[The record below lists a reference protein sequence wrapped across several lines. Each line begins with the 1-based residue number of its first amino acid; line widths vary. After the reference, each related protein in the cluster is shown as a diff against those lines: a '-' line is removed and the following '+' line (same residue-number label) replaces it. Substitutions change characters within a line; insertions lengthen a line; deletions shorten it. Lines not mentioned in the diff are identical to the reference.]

1 MKQKTKTDKLLKSG
15 KVAKRSFAV
24 QLIVGFVE
32 VIVGLFTLSVSL
44 IADGVQSFADA
55 GVSLIVW
62 IGLRISRKKPD
73 RRFPLGYNRFE
84 TLSSITAAIFMA
96 VLAGILMY
104 SSYQEF
110 LDPTPIVNP
119 ELSMAV
125 ALGAAAVSSFL
136 LIYKRRAAKKYNS
149 TALRTDATNSIKDV
163 LTSVTAFT
171 GIALSLL
178 FNFNQMDAIAGIVI
192 SLFVFTMVY
201 PIIREASLVLMD
213 AFDDPETIQDIEA
226 TCKKTKNVK
235 QIHNIR
241 LRKVGSYLIGDA
253 QVILDA
259 DLTVREATKIA
270 KEIEDNIKQEF
281 ADIIEMKVIINPD
294 EPI

>member
-1 MKQKTKTDKLLKSG
+1 MKSG

>member
-1 MKQKTKTDKLLKSG
+1 VKQKTKTDKLLKSG